1 MFEAQDQYRNGNY
14 QKSARLFDDD
24 WGKCD
29 EKYRWPSCCLWS
41 EKKKFKRSTSNCLHI
56 KGDVIL
62 ETNRDA
68 DIFQSFLDIR
78 EIQGSLVIRNTTIV
92 AFGAPELQ
100 KVGFSGNS
108 SSERQEASLIFENN
122 KFLTHIRLRNLKHIS
137 KHSSQR
143 FSKLKSNPN
152 LIIDSKQYA
161 IFKTATNGSNEFKDY
176 KPKKES
182 KLPVISLWRLVFLK
196 LHYNL
201 FVSFQFD
208 TDILNLCTDQVELI
222 KKIEKLLD
230 ADVKGFNDISVE
242 EVSARGGN
250 YD

>member
-137 KHSSQR
+137 KHS
-143 FSKLKSNPN
+143 
-152 LIIDSKQYA
+152 
-161 IFKTATNGSNEFKDY
+161 
-176 KPKKES
+176 
-182 KLPVISLWRLVFLK
+182 
-196 LHYNL
+196 
-201 FVSFQFD
+201 FD